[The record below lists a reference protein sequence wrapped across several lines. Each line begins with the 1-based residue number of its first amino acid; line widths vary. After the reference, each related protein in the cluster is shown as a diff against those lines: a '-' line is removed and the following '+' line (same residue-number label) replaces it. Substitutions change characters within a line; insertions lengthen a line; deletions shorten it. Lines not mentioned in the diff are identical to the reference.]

1 MRQAGVSLEHDDRA
15 VSVEAEHLTLDSPQF
30 ASATTALAPRPDR
43 PTGTSPQPAPNPIAV
58 EVAERYA
65 RALTLSPTSPAPP
78 EPRTPR
84 RSRAAMR
91 DRALEP
97 AGRRDRGASRPTPAR
112 ATLAGDPALETRTR
126 VRAMRSGE
134 PVLAPRTAARPAP
147 PRASGSAA
155 RPRAASPAI
164 RPRPTGTAPPPPATG
179 PDEPTP
185 AGFGAP
191 TGLSGRPTGIAGRR
205 TVTIRGRGAE
215 RNLSWP
221 TYDSSRRPAVPPHE
235 RPGFRP
241 DRAALWAFVLGLLL
255 VLVAATSAHGA
266 TLVHAVH

>member
-15 VSVEAEHLTLDSPQF
+15 SVEAEHLTLDSGQF
-30 ASATTALAPRPDR
+30 ATATTTLAPRPGR
-43 PTGTSPQPAPNPIAV
+43 RSGLSPQPEPNPIAV

-65 RALTLSPTSPAPP
+65 RELSLSATLPAPP

-91 DRALEP
+91 DRALDP
-97 AGRRDRGASRPTPAR
+97 AGRRSGGAKSRTTTRAVTAEAMAPSRPTEWDAE
-112 ATLAGDPALETRTR
+112 ALEPRMPSRPTSRDATARDATVRGARTQAPGVAAR
-126 VRAMRSGE
+126 E
-134 PVLAPRTAARPAP
+134 QPDPVLASAPAELP
-147 PRASGSAA
+147 GR
-155 RPRAASPAI
+155 
-164 RPRPTGTAPPPPATG
+164 ATG
-179 PDEPTP
+179 
-185 AGFGAP
+185 
-191 TGLSGRPTGIAGRR
+191 IQGRR

-215 RNLSWP
+215 RNLEWP
-221 TYDSSRRPAVPPHE
+221 AYDSRRRPARPVHE

-266 TLVHAVH
+266 MLAHAIR